1 MPQKARPGEKTI
13 LQALS
18 ELAGYEDIRTSED
31 LGKLSESEI
40 FSEWVLPAVTGASA
54 ETDEYQPGA
63 LDLALTIPVVGGSLK
78 TGFKL
83 AKEAAKRVG
92 SAYRRA
98 VRPKV
103 FPQKDEL
110 LRESAESIEPLSLED
125 IFVTGENMGDAIR
138 RMNEFGGYDVVQQR
152 LSRARGGPLTGLS
165 SEEIAQNTRSQLS
178 ELTQRLDEIQTQ
190 RPATQSTR
198 GVSEA
203 AEEFFREH
211 PNLRLD
217 ISQLADNPEG
227 SFARRRPPQT
237 LIGTVESNVDEILN
251 EVRSNMGRITRDQ
264 AQAIIDDIGFEGWE
278 HHSRELRALPSSER
292 ELLHKNFMAK
302 YREAGVI
309 IGEKAAGR
317 YKSPNYKFSTGLGEE
332 KLKWTNSRRGTEHTL
347 EKSDWGFGNQRYE
360 LKIKRIKKPGDPK
373 YSLSGNPQATLKFS
387 IKKITDDTLGEV
399 SQISGISFFTSG
411 GKRGQMYAGRLMDDL
426 LKKMPENTV
435 IDETS
440 MTFDSFYMML
450 NQTIKHKASIIFDE
464 GHRISIDAS
473 SKGFWSKQVRGA
485 STDKERA
492 QAIDKVMQDTRAM
505 INKAFSVEGSPKL
518 RVEGEDLR
526 INRIR
531 VHNVMG
537 AVAVALGFKNKEQ
550 LEKLIS
556 HDPKSV
562 EAQIFDNEFSL

>member
-1 MPQKARPGEKTI
+1 MPQKARPDERTI

-18 ELAGYEDIRTSED
+18 EMAGYEDVRTSED
-31 LGKLSESEI
+31 LGKLSESE
-40 FSEWVLPAVTGASA
+40 FVQKWGLPLVTGVEM
-54 ETDEYQPGA
+54 ETEDYDPGA
-63 LDLALTIPVVGGSLK
+63 LDAAFAAVPFVGGSIK
-78 TGFKL
+78 TGLKL
-83 AKEAAKRVG
+83 AKQVG
-92 SAYRRA
+92 KKLSKAYKGS

-103 FPQKDEL
+103 FPTKNSLLRFNERTDEL
-110 LRESAESIEPLSLED
+110 LR
-125 IFVTGENMGDAIR
+125 
-138 RMNEFGGYDVVQQR
+138 
-152 LSRARGGPLTGLS
+152 RADM
-165 SEEIAQNTRSQLS
+165 EEQID
-178 ELTQRLDEIQTQ
+178 ELLQ
-190 RPATQSTR
+190 RPGEYEGGAVR
-198 GVSEA
+198 A
-203 AEEFFREH
+203 AEEFFRNN
-211 PNLRLD
+211 PQLRLD
-217 ISQLADNPEG
+217 MQQLADNTEG

-317 YKSPNYKFSTGLGEE
+317 YKSPNYKFGTGLGEE

-347 EKSDWGFGNQRYE
+347 EKSDWGFGNQRYD

-373 YSLSGNPQATLKFS
+373 YSMSGNPQATLKFS
-387 IKKITDDTLGEV
+387 IKKIADDTLGEV
-399 SQISGISFFTSG
+399 SQINGISFFTSG
-411 GKRGQMYAGRLMDDL
+411 GRRGQMYAGRLMDDL

-450 NQTIKHKASIIFDE
+450 NQAIKHKASIIFDE
-464 GHRISIDAS
+464 GRRISIDAS

-485 STDKERA
+485 STDKERD

-505 INKAFSVEGSPKL
+505 INKAFSVEGRPKL
-518 RVEGEDLR
+518 RVEGEDLG

-556 HDPKSV
+556 HDPEST
-562 EAQIFDNEFSL
+562 EAQIFDNEFSI

>member
-1 MPQKARPGEKTI
+1 MPQKARPGEPT
-13 LQALS
+13 LL
-18 ELAGYEDIRTSED
+18 ELVSGGKLRTAEDIPE
-31 LGKLSESEI
+31 LSESEI

-125 IFVTGENMGDAIR
+125 IFATGENMGDAIR
-138 RMNEFGGYDVVQQR
+138 RMEELGGYNVVRQR
-152 LSRARGGPLTGLS
+152 LSRARGGGPLTELS
-165 SEEIAQNTRSQLS
+165 SEEIAQDTRRQFS
-178 ELTQRLDEIQTQ
+178 EFTQR
-190 RPATQSTR
+190 A
-198 GVSEA
+198 V
-203 AEEFFREH
+203 
-211 PNLRLD
+211 
-217 ISQLADNPEG
+217 NPEG

-332 KLKWTNSRRGTEHTL
+332 KLKWTNSKRGTEHTL

-373 YSLSGNPQATLKFS
+373 YSLRGNPQATLKFS

-411 GKRGQMYAGRLMDDL
+411 GRRGQMYAGRLMDDL

-450 NQTIKHKASIIFDE
+450 NQTIKHKASIIFD
-464 GHRISIDAS
+464 GRYRISIDAS
-473 SKGFWSKQVRGA
+473 SKGVWSKQVLGA

>member
-1 MPQKARPGEKTI
+1 MPQKARPDERTI

-18 ELAGYEDIRTSED
+18 EMAGYEDIRTSED

-63 LDLALTIPVVGGSLK
+63 LDLAFTVPVVGGSLK

-83 AKEAAKRVG
+83 AKQVG
-92 SAYRRA
+92 KKLSKIYKGS

-110 LRESAESIEPLSLED
+110 LR
-125 IFVTGENMGDAIR
+125 
-138 RMNEFGGYDVVQQR
+138 
-152 LSRARGGPLTGLS
+152 RADM
-165 SEEIAQNTRSQLS
+165 EEQID
-178 ELTQRLDEIQTQ
+178 ELLQ
-190 RPATQSTR
+190 RPEVNEGGAVR
-198 GVSEA
+198 A
-203 AEEFFREH
+203 AEEFFRDN
-211 PNLRLD
+211 PNLRFD
-217 ISQLADNPEG
+217 PSQVEG

-464 GHRISIDAS
+464 GYRISIDAS
-473 SKGFWSKQVRGA
+473 SKGVWSKQVRGA